1 MHDNR
6 DPPAALHKAESGVQ
20 ELIYGFTFDVDRAK
34 PDSHRSDRGFD
45 PGLTHLTVDVYKEYL
60 PGVLY
65 VSPCYAACKQGS

>member
-34 PDSHRSDRGFD
+34 PDSRRSDRGFD
-45 PGLTHLTVDVYKEYL
+45 PGLTHLTV
-60 PGVLY
+60 GVIQGI
-65 VSPCYAACKQGS
+65 SARRSICKSVLCGL